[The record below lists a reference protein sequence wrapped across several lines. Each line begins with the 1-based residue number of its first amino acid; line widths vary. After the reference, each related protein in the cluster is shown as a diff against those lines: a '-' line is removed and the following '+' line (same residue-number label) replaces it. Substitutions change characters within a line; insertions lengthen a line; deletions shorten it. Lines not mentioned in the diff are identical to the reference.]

1 MKKFTKAQTSLYI
14 ALSERGAYWDNLE
27 NRPYD
32 ICAFDKKIWTHD
44 KKSDRIAT
52 AWGVGSMDAEPD
64 YDVPLGKSPF
74 NKKFATKYLAK
85 RKEVE
90 KEVVKLL
97 KLFRLHESNA
107 PAFEEVSYKFECGEL
122 NLKNGTIHFWE
133 ENNQDGVEVKE
144 SKWIKFDGGYDP
156 LIVKIDN
163 FKKVVKYIEDRIYVK
178 EKKNKRSQGYSK
190 TRGLLWKAIFEY
202 SEPHKTTEIIFD
214 HISVKANKT
223 IKTQNKGK

>member
-1 MKKFTKAQTSLYI
+1 MKMVKMKKFTKTQTSLYI

-74 NKKFATKYLAK
+74 NKKFATQYLTK
-85 RKEVE
+85 RKEME
-90 KEVVKLL
+90 KEVIKLL

-107 PAFEEVSYKFECGEL
+107 PVFEEVCYEFEHEDL
-122 NLKNGTIHFWE
+122 ILKNTTIRFWE
-133 ENNQDGVEVKE
+133 ENRKDAVEVGKY
-144 SKWIKFDGGYDP
+144 KWVEFDGGYDP

-163 FKKVVKYIEDRIYVK
+163 FKKVVKYVEDKIHI
-178 EKKNKRSQGYSK
+178 KKNGKIIEGYSK
-190 TRGLLWKAIFEY
+190 TRGLLWKAIFEN
-202 SEPHKTTEIIFD
+202 SEPHKVIEGEREIY
-214 HISVKANKT
+214 
-223 IKTQNKGK
+223 

>member
-1 MKKFTKAQTSLYI
+1 MVKTKAWTDKQISLYN
-14 ALSERGAYWDNLE
+14 ALSERGATWDDFE
-27 NRPYD
+27 NQPYD
-32 ICAFDKKIWTHD
+32 ICFFDKKIWTHD

-52 AWGVGSMDAEPD
+52 AWCFGGMYAEPD
-64 YDVPLGKSPF
+64 FDVPLGKSPF

-107 PAFEEVSYKFECGEL
+107 PAFEEVSYKFEYGEL

-133 ENNQDGVEVKE
+133 ENDKDGVEVGNY
-144 SKWIKFDGGYDP
+144 KWVSFDGGYDP
-156 LIVKIDN
+156 LVVKLDN
-163 FKKVVKYIEDRIYVK
+163 FKKVVKYIEDRIYVR
-178 EKKNKRSQGYSK
+178 EKTNKRSQGYSK

-202 SEPHKTTEIIFD
+202 SEPHNTG
-214 HISVKANKT
+214 
-223 IKTQNKGK
+223 KGQKDKY

>member
-1 MKKFTKAQTSLYI
+1 MVKMKKFTKAQTSLHI

-44 KKSDRIAT
+44 KKSDRTAT
-52 AWGVGSMDAEPD
+52 VWGVGDMDAEPD

-107 PAFEEVSYKFECGEL
+107 PVFEEVCYEFEHEDL
-122 NLKNGTIHFWE
+122 ILKNTTIRFWE

-163 FKKVVKYIEDRIYVK
+163 FKKVVKYIEDRIYIK

-223 IKTQNKGK
+223 IKT